1 MGIKQLLIVFQK
13 FRQNIHSRERLIDG
27 KKMMERKRRCKKND
41 LPSIG
46 KRG

>member
-27 KKMMERKRRCKKND
+27 KKDALEKEDEQILWTMKC
-41 LPSIG
+41 
-46 KRG
+46 